1 MGIGWANEKRLNRKK
16 RQKQSRRTLP
26 VKKSNKQV
34 KSEVKKEA
42 K

>member
-16 RQKQSRRTLP
+16 KQKQARRTLP
-26 VKKSNKQV
+26 VKKSNKQA
-34 KSEVKKEA
+34 KIETKKEA